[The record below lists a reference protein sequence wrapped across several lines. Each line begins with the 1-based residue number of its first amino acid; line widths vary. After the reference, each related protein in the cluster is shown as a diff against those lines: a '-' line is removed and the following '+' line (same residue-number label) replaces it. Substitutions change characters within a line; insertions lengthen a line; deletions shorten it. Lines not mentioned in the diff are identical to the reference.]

1 MPLFLIIFTT
11 YGQGL
16 AISIELLNIFV
27 ESVTQFKHFV
37 AILKKERNLYI
48 FIHELYI
55 IDQNLKKYFEK
66 IIFNKRFNKLN
77 SV

>member
-1 MPLFLIIFTT
+1 MLQFFDLIFLMPLFLIIFTT

-27 ESVTQFKHFV
+27 ESVTLFKHFV

-48 FIHELYI
+48 FIHERYI
-55 IDQNLKKYFEK
+55 KLIK
-66 IIFNKRFNKLN
+66 I
-77 SV
+77 